1 MAQGEA
7 ALLEG
12 LRQLHETGVGIFIDD
27 FGTGT
32 SAFSRLLNAP
42 VEIIKIDRTFVNEI
56 ADGSDAP
63 LLRSIISLGRNLK
76 VPLVAEG
83 VENEIQ
89 AERLAELGCESAQGY
104 YFARPGPFPELEL
117 TLAS

>member
-1 MAQGEA
+1 MDR
-7 ALLEG
+7 LH
-12 LRQLHETGVGIFIDD
+12 QLHDMGIGIFIDD

-32 SAFSRLLNAP
+32 SAFSRLLNTP

-56 ADGSDAP
+56 GEDGSDVP

-76 VPLVAEG
+76 VRLVAEG
-83 VENEIQ
+83 VENETQ
-89 AERLAELGCESAQGY
+89 AARLTELGCESAQGF
-104 YFARPGPFPELEL
+104 YFARPGPLPELEL